1 MKITRIDIQGD
12 AADRYATVTRR
23 KGSDQIEVTI
33 LAPDLPNGRVH
44 HVQADCTKDIWSM
57 AECLQEQLDSH
68 RGTFSDIYEYAGEL
82 KRFAD

>member
-1 MKITRIDIQGD
+1 MRITRIDIQGF
-12 AADRYATVTRR
+12 AADRYATIARR
-23 KGSDQIEVTI
+23 QGSEQIEVTI

-44 HVQADCTKDIWSM
+44 HVQADCGEDIWSM
-57 AECLQEQLDSH
+57 AECLQAELDGH